1 MERRYPETR
10 LSSRGFQNFAFR
22 RRIVVSGKRDSSLVE
37 SGERRMDFVPSTILC
52 TTRLLCKENIT
63 DDPGATSHDL
73 VDVASRPPPRRR
85 TPSFPVAS
93 APSAAAPRIRRS
105 SSSAATAKSRDVGSA
120 ATTRAAAARW
130 SPDDARLTRRLVD
143 GRDVFEASS
152 ERRPRR
158 RPRRRPHRTAPGGPA
173 FGGPVFPKPTRNT

>member
-63 DDPGATSHDL
+63 DDPGANI
-73 VDVASRPPPRRR
+73 SRSRRR
-85 TPSFPVAS
+85 RLSSASSSTNTVFPGCERAEGTRRRV
-93 APSAAAPRIRRS
+93 PRIRRLVVVGGHGGE
-105 SSSAATAKSRDVGSA
+105 SREKRRFGG
-120 ATTRAAAARW
+120 
-130 SPDDARLTRRLVD
+130 DDARGDARG
-143 GRDVFEASS
+143 GRQ
-152 ERRPRR
+152 
-158 RPRRRPHRTAPGGPA
+158 T
-173 FGGPVFPKPTRNT
+173 T